1 MAYTAS
7 YTLADFLSMIYD
19 LLGTIF
25 VVLIENIG
33 TLVTLLIVVMIVS
46 AVTKVLKGTFNIFSW
61 LK

>member
-1 MAYTAS
+1 MVYTAS
-7 YTLADFLSMIYD
+7 YTLTDFLSMIYD

>member
-7 YTLADFLSMIYD
+7 YTLTDFLSMIYD

-25 VVLIENIG
+25 VVLIANIG